1 MKPVKIKGYYLCNFN
16 PFSSD
21 HIPTGVDKKI
31 ISQIKA
37 FNEEKINCEF
47 IYCPYAKTKLRRG
60 LGSLPLVSDGV
71 EWPNLEKVKGASFLY
86 IRRPLYASREFNRF
100 LINFKE
106 ENRDS
111 LVIIELPSFPY
122 DKEFSGKEMYFA
134 LRKDRKYRNK
144 WKDSVDYIADLSGS
158 SEIFNIKTLPI
169 INGIDLDSTRVR
181 KSSSKKTETINII
194 FSAFF
199 GPWHGCDLLI
209 KGLAKYYE
217 QGGERDILLH
227 LAGGGNM
234 LQEIE
239 SIIREEHLEKHVKMY
254 GPLQQDQLNT
264 LFDECDFA
272 VGSLGLHRRSA
283 NCRDSSLKTREY
295 LAKGIPFVYAGTVDV
310 FEKDPVDFCLQ
321 LPSVEKPT
329 NFNAIVD
336 FYDKLYSRESED
348 SLIQRIRSY
357 AEQHISMKMAMAS
370 VIHAIKHE

>member
-1 MKPVKIKGYYLCNFN
+1 
-16 PFSSD
+16 
-21 HIPTGVDKKI
+21 
-31 ISQIKA
+31 
-37 FNEEKINCEF
+37 
-47 IYCPYAKTKLRRG
+47 
-60 LGSLPLVSDGV
+60 
-71 EWPNLEKVKGASFLY
+71 
-86 IRRPLYASREFNRF
+86 
-100 LINFKE
+100 
-106 ENRDS
+106 
-111 LVIIELPSFPY
+111 
-122 DKEFSGKEMYFA
+122 MYFA

-181 KSSSKKTETINII
+181 KSSSKKTGTINII